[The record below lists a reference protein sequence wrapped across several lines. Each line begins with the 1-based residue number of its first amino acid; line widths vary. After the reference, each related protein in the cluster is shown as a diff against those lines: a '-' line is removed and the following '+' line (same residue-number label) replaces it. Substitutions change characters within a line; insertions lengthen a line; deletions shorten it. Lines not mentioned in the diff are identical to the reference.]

1 MMPLNGP
8 FNEVAPDATAIS
20 ARTAKFWV
28 VFMLRLEGDETQTLT
43 LTLTLALALAL
54 TLTLALTQV

>member
-43 LTLTLALALAL
+43 LALALALAL
-54 TLTLALTQV
+54 TI